1 MKAARAAALLCGL
14 AALAACSGEEL
25 DPALR
30 VGFTGSGHLALVWAL
45 EDANAAVETRLAV
58 YTRGGARRVPI
69 EGVDEARWLG
79 PAELLATRRA
89 GEGVRELGRIRAGD
103 GSFRRLATPGA
114 WFEPEPS
121 PDGALFSVGV
131 EIDAYGEAELQIR
144 SLEDEQLARRA
155 GGLDQ
160 ARWRPDGRGLVF
172 ASVVGNPLE
181 GEGPSFGSVSVP
193 FPRLFALPR
202 DLVGA
207 PRRLHDGPSGGPAAA
222 GGSTPLWWDE
232 SAIWARQRE
241 GLLRCEPD
249 GSGCSLFW
257 ASASRSLL
265 LEGCP
270 FGNGA
275 ALLLV
280 HESETAQSRDAN
292 QIWRVDLA
300 SGNAEI
306 LHRTAA
312 AVSILDLDWIP
323 D

>member
-1 MKAARAAALLCGL
+1 MKPARAAALLSGL
-14 AALAACSGEEL
+14 AALAACSGEDP

-30 VGFTGSGHLALVWAL
+30 VEFSGSGRLALVFAL

-58 YTRGGARRVPI
+58 YTRDGARRVPI
-69 EGVDEARWLG
+69 EGVVEARWLG
-79 PAELLATRRA
+79 PDELLATRRA
-89 GEGVRELGRIRAGD
+89 AEGARELGRIRAGD
-103 GSFRRLATPGA
+103 GSFRRLAAPAA

-121 PDGALFSVGV
+121 PDGALFSVGL

-144 SLEDEQLARRA
+144 SLEDGPLARRA

-172 ASVVGNPLE
+172 ASVVGNALE

-202 DLVGA
+202 DLAGP
-207 PRRLHDGPSGGPAAA
+207 PRRLHDGAPGGPAAA

-232 SAIWARQRE
+232 AGIWARQRD
-241 GLLRCEPD
+241 GLARCEPD
-249 GSGCSLFW
+249 GTACSLFW

-270 FGNGA
+270 FGDGA

-280 HESETAQSRDAN
+280 HESETAKSRDAN

-312 AVSILDLDWIP
+312 AVSILDLDWIS